1 MSPSESE
8 VLLTQIVPRLRS
20 AIPRSVRCIGCEDHE
35 ELLQDGIAMAAKM
48 LLNANRNGKSVS
60 AGNVAYYT
68 LQHLKSGRRSVGYSS
83 VDVLASA
90 TQLTR
95 GNQLDSFNDDINL
108 SSECDETAMSM
119 SESISLDS
127 DDPSTKAARNLDWQ
141 LFVDSQDASNRL
153 LLHYL
158 VEGWQ
163 PGEVAKRLRLS
174 GYVVRQRKA
183 QLKLELLEFF
193 GESVLEEAG
202 RESNWQ
208 WGLRAG
214 REKVACRSE
223 RQREAN

>member
-1 MSPSESE
+1 MSPSENE

-20 AIPRSVRCIGCEDHE
+20 AIPRSVRCIGSEDHE
-35 ELLQDGIAMAAKM
+35 ELLQDGTAMAAKI

-95 GNQLDSFNDDINL
+95 STHLDSLNEDINL
-108 SSECDETAMSM
+108 A
-119 SESISLDS
+119 SESEEVMPMCEAISLDHE
-127 DDPSTKAARNLDWQ
+127 DPSTKAARNLDWQ

-153 LLHYL
+153 LLDYL
-158 VEGWQ
+158 VEGWE
-163 PGEVAKRLRLS
+163 PGEVAKRLRVS

-183 QLKLELLEFF
+183 QLKLELLDFF
-193 GESVLEEAG
+193 GEAVLEEAT
-202 RESNWQ
+202 RESNWH

-223 RQREAN
+223 RQREVN